1 MADSTAMEVHHLLR
15 QRDER
20 EAAALTYSA
29 GARLAEAKAD
39 YLCDPSD
46 EHAEK
51 LHAALI
57 ALRQA
62 QSAHAWAVGEVT
74 EAALLISIGR
84 DRWPG
89 GSDGA

>member
-20 EAAALTYSA
+20 EAAALTYEA

-46 EHAEK
+46 AHAEK
-51 LHAALI
+51 LHAALT
-57 ALRQA
+57 ALRQT
-62 QSAHAWAVGEVT
+62 QLAHAHAVGEVT
-74 EAALLISIGR
+74 EASLLISIGR

-89 GSDGA
+89 GKK